1 MGIHSVPSVAR
12 SLSTRQKLLAG
23 AAITAVAASVLGTG
37 IYASWSTGDAISSGT
52 YSAATDGS
60 AFSDTGTNAF
70 DTPVSNMVPGDY
82 TVHYTDLQNLGS
94 VTQTFTGSATG
105 TGELAGAGG
114 LTIAVDSC
122 ATSWDQSDGSCSDSG
137 SVSSVLSTTPVAD
150 SPSLDFG
157 QIDGGGTRH
166 LKVTITLPPDADSS
180 LSGASGAVTLNETAG
195 ISANVGDRS
204 AG

>member
-1 MGIHSVPSVAR
+1 MTTHSALRAR
-12 SLSTRQKLLAG
+12 RRLSARQKLLAG
-23 AAITAVAASVLGTG
+23 AAVTAAAASVLGTG

-70 DTPVSNMVPGDY
+70 DTPVSNLVPGDH

-94 VTQTFTGSATG
+94 VTQTFTGSVTG
-105 TGELAGAGG
+105 TGGLAGAGG
-114 LTIAVDSC
+114 LTIAIDSC
-122 ATSWDQSDGSCSDSG
+122 STSWSQSDGSCSG
-137 SVSSVLSTTPVAD
+137 GGTVSSVLSTTPVAD
-150 SPSLDFG
+150 GSSLDFG
-157 QIDGGGTRH
+157 QIAGGDAQH

-180 LSGASGAVTLNETAG
+180 LSGTSGTVTVHETAG
-195 ISANVGDRS
+195 ISSSGTDRS